1 MRDNPSDNNFFPK
14 GSAMNTIE
22 KILSRLLD
30 MFRRKR
36 TMTIPVVSSAYM
48 NSLYG
53 TVVSTKPAPYFFL
66 ICHRPGEGKSAYI
79 RCL

>member
-1 MRDNPSDNNFFPK
+1 MRDNPFDNNFFPK

-22 KILSRLLD
+22 KILSRLRG

-36 TMTIPVVSSAYM
+36 TMTIPVVSSACM
-48 NSLYG
+48 NLLYG
-53 TVVSTKPAPYFFL
+53 TVVSTKPVPYFL
-66 ICHRPGEGKSAYI
+66 VCHRPGEGKSAYV